1 MASAPTEGRIEFSE
15 YVVHHLGHAQIC
27 YVSEKGAAKA
37 NEYFASKPVIDG
49 KAYPAVT
56 AGVHADTKVCMKG
69 ASPATTLHADTVGFS
84 LLLGF
89 FFLFFFRLAARK
101 ATSGVPGKLQA
112 FVEMLVDFVDNSV
125 KESFHGARD
134 FVAPLALTIFVW
146 VFLWNF
152 MDLIP
157 VDLLPYVAS
166 EMGSEYLRVVPS
178 ADLSATF
185 ALALTVLMLIVIYS
199 IKGKGVK
206 GYIAEWLFHPFG
218 KYLIP
223 ANLILNAV
231 ELLAKPISLAM
242 RLFGNLYAGEL
253 IFILLAL
260 LTLNG
265 SFGDLA
271 TWPLG
276 IGQFIG
282 AFIWALFHIMVITL
296 QAFIFMTLTIV
307 YLSLAY
313 EKH

>member
-1 MASAPTEGRIEFSE
+1 MAAANGERQEFSD
-15 YVVHHLGHAQIC
+15 YVVHHLGHSQMC
-27 YVSEKGAAKA
+27 YIDDAGAAKA
-37 NEYFASKPVIDG
+37 NDYFAG
-49 KAYPAVT
+49 KTSEAGAAYPTVE
-56 AGVHADTKVCMKG
+56 AGFHANTKVCMKG
-69 ASPATTLHADTVGFS
+69 ASPLTTLHADTVGFS
-84 LLLGF
+84 IVLGLMFLL
-89 FFLFFFRLAARK
+89 FFRLAARK
-101 ATSGVPGKLQA
+101 ATAGVPGKLQA
-112 FVEMLVDFVDNSV
+112 FVEMVVDFVDNSV

-134 FVAPLALTIFVW
+134 FIAPLALTIFVW

-152 MDLIP
+152 MDLVP
-157 VDLLPYVAS
+157 VDLLPYVSS
-166 EMGSEYLRVVPS
+166 ELGNEYLRVVPS

-185 ALALTVLMLIVIYS
+185 ALSLTVLMLIIIYS

-206 GYIAEWLFHPFG
+206 GYAAEWLFHPFG
-218 KYLIP
+218 KYLVP
-223 ANLILNAV
+223 ANLILNTV

-282 AFIWALFHIMVITL
+282 AFVWALFHILVITL